1 MRIGIFGGTF
11 DPPHTGHKKYADE
24 LKERLSLDKLIVIPT
39 ATPPHKMR
47 KDTSSAEDRL
57 NMLKLLFDG
66 ESGVEVSDME
76 IARGG
81 KSYTYE
87 TVTLLHGIYP
97 DDELIFLLGSDMLL
111 SFHTW
116 RNPDI
121 ILSHVKICAVTR
133 SNETDEKTLREYVE
147 EYFPVD
153 KERFITCDFDPIELS
168 STQIRNAVRNGES
181 IDGLV
186 DEQVL
191 KYIKEKEL
199 YLERL
204 D

>member
-1 MRIGIFGGTF
+1 MRTGIFGGTF
-11 DPPHTGHKKYADE
+11 DPPHAGHKKYADE

-39 ATPPHKMR
+39 ATPPHKVR
-47 KDTSSAEDRL
+47 EDASSAEDRL
-57 NMLKLLFDG
+57 NMLKLLFEG
-66 ESGVEVSDME
+66 ERGVEVSDME

-111 SFHTW
+111 SFHNW
-116 RNPDI
+116 KNPDV

-133 SNETDEKTLREYVE
+133 SDEINEEKLRRYIE
-147 EYFPVD
+147 EYFPEK

-168 STQIRNAVRNGES
+168 STQIRSAIRNGES
-181 IDGLV
+181 VEGFV

-199 YLERL
+199 
-204 D
+204 

>member
-1 MRIGIFGGTF
+1 MRTGIFGGTF
-11 DPPHTGHKKYADE
+11 DPPHAGHKKYADE

-39 ATPPHKMR
+39 ATPPHKVR
-47 KDTSSAEDRL
+47 EDASSAEDRL
-57 NMLKLLFDG
+57 NMLKLLFEG
-66 ESGVEVSDME
+66 EIGVEVSDME

-111 SFHTW
+111 SFHNW
-116 RNPDI
+116 KNPDV

-133 SNETDEKTLREYVE
+133 SDEINEEKLRRYIE
-147 EYFPVD
+147 EYFPEK

-168 STQIRNAVRNGES
+168 STQIRSAIRNGES
-181 IDGLV
+181 VEGLV

-199 YLERL
+199 YL
-204 D
+204 